1 MINNH
6 SKLVNEL
13 LLMIGR
19 DFPNIRCWKNATGVT
34 KVKTRVIKFGLK
46 GSADILGIIKP
57 SGKLLAIECKTGQ
70 AIQSKFQKN
79 FENMILDF
87 GGIYLVS
94 HAVQGTRADLI
105 NICLQNS
112 VSV

>member
-1 MINNH
+1 MVNEH

-19 DFPNIRCWKNATGVT
+19 DFPNIRAWKNATGTT
-34 KVKTRVIKFGLK
+34 KIETRIIKFGLK
-46 GSADILGIIKP
+46 GSADILGIMKP
-57 SGKLLAIECKTGQ
+57 DGRLLAIECKTGQ

-79 FENMILDF
+79 FEKMIVDF

-94 HAVQGTRADLI
+94 HAAQETRADLA
-105 NICLQNS
+105 NICLQKS